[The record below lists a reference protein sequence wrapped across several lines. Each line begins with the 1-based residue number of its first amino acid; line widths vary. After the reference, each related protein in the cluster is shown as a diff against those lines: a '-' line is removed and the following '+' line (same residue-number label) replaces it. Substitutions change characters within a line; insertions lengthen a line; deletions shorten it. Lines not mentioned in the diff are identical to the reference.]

1 VQVGQ
6 SARYGIIQCSIS
18 KVTPGLASFAAESS
32 IVGGMAR
39 SVSTLT
45 GPTAPPSVDPPP
57 LDDATRRSQA
67 LVRDD
72 NALAEGSDMAGRL
85 EGKIALITG
94 GGSGIGRACAVRFAR
109 EGASVCAADL
119 DQAGAAETARQVEAA
134 GRKALALRVDTT
146 DEAANDAMVRR
157 CVETFGAVDV
167 LVAAAGVGG
176 ARVPGSSQPY
186 TVLDIP
192 MDRFRRVIDVNLYGV
207 LFSNRA
213 VARWMVENRRTGS
226 IVNLGSIM
234 SRMPS
239 PSAAYGVS
247 KAGVWML
254 TKCLAQELAAHG
266 IRVNAIGP
274 GFIETPMTA
283 ALREDASRSRWA
295 MSVTPMGRYGR
306 PEEVAATALF
316 LASDDASY
324 FTGELLHPSGGVFV
338 A

>member
-1 VQVGQ
+1 
-6 SARYGIIQCSIS
+6 
-18 KVTPGLASFAAESS
+18 
-32 IVGGMAR
+32 
-39 SVSTLT
+39 
-45 GPTAPPSVDPPP
+45 
-57 LDDATRRSQA
+57 
-67 LVRDD
+67 
-72 NALAEGSDMAGRL
+72 MAGRL

-109 EGASVCAADL
+109 EGANVCAADL

-146 DEAANDAMVRR
+146 DEAASNEMVRR
-157 CVETFGAVDV
+157 CVETLGAIDV

-176 ARVPGSSQPY
+176 ARVPRTGSYQPY

-192 MDRFRRVIDVNLYGV
+192 MEQFRRVIDVNLYGV

-213 VARWMVENRRTGS
+213 VARWMVENRRGGS
-226 IVNLGSIM
+226 IINLGSIM

-239 PSAAYGVS
+239 TSAPYSVS

-254 TKCLAQELAAHG
+254 TKCLAQELATHG

-283 ALREDASRSRWA
+283 ALRDDASRSRWA
-295 MSVTPMGRYGR
+295 MSITPMGRYGK